1 MAGTLNSQEGI
12 ERLTSTVLR
21 AAGGRSVLL
30 RLPAPAA
37 AGIDAEQLGL
47 ATPQFQDVV
56 MEPVAFRKAVSEN
69 RMLVSSRT
77 IEKII
82 GTLGYDAADALFET
96 AAGVVVDDVLFTIV
110 NCVAYEAVGGPYC
123 FCLTLRAPVR

>member
-1 MAGTLNSQEGI
+1 
-12 ERLTSTVLR
+12 
-21 AAGGRSVLL
+21 VLL

-37 AGIDAEQLGL
+37 GGLDAEQLGL

-56 MEPVAFRKAVSEN
+56 MEPVAFRKAVSED
-69 RMLVSSRT
+69 RMLVSSAT
-77 IEKII
+77 VSATL

-96 AAGVVVDDVLFTIV
+96 AAGIVVDDVLFTIV
-110 NCVAYEAVGGPYC
+110 GWVAYEAVGGAYC

>member
-1 MAGTLNSQEGI
+1 MAGPLNSQAGI
-12 ERLTSTVLR
+12 ARLTSTVLR
-21 AAGGRSVLL
+21 TAGGRSVLL
-30 RLPAPAA
+30 RLPAPAI

-69 RMLVSSRT
+69 RLLVSSHT
-77 IEKII
+77 IETLI

-96 AAGVVVDDVLFTIV
+96 AAGIVVDGVLFTIT
-110 NCVAYEAVGGPYC
+110 NCIAYEAIGGPYC